1 MMAEESEE
9 VAAMS
14 PNTSGETAVEESESD
29 GSASEYRPPCDDV
42 DEESMDPFA
51 SSGEDDDDEGGSH
64 SEDEEEY
71 AEEETLS
78 IGEVTGANAMLTDM
92 PDENNTALAKRRA
105 IQSVMQDR
113 GFSAVER
120 NRKIQD
126 IMAGRVELQTV
137 ASDEVAAE
145 SSNAGKAAAA
155 EESESDGSES
165 EDSRSMSD
173 DEEESM
179 DSAAASEDERNLTG
193 GEAMLRD
200 MPDEDETTL
209 AKRKAVQSVMQDRS
223 LSVLE
228 RNKTIQDIMS
238 GRVELP
244 RVVAVEEP
252 ANTASRRRS
261 RETKKSAES
270 SESKGYSRG
279 KRRNGIDRDDSR
291 KGVYSSNIND
301 ANEAETSRVDVG
313 AGAIAARVAP
323 DGSLS
328 ASASRRAKRDSIE
341 GDLPGVRERTNAV
354 RGIAMGEAR
363 PLPPRPPPMVSK
375 SESKNENHQPN
386 KTAAPL
392 NARLPSNDGGLRTAI
407 ADQWKQRMITVH
419 PRSHDDLL
427 DILLA
432 HQYRLSLKTPPRQS
446 FFRVV
451 ALVFF
456 SRMVDGVVQSERYHV
471 VGTND
476 EPHSVGGSICAERA
490 ALMQLRFIPDLKEI
504 TKIVIVTDEVDAISP
519 GMLCREFMA
528 SHNCIPWEVPIVLG
542 RSVCRKCGLTVGG
555 KVCSDVDGC
564 FDTTKN
570 NTLCDANAELFSMC
584 SEGHK
589 ENKHKDY
596 STPHDFLGVRTT
608 LRDLFPYPSLYA
620 RMTANEAVKFGEDFI
635 EKKVVSNPLSKK
647 KANTSIRAH
656 LASTRSYD
664 DGETLGSHRQ
674 DRFDLA
680 MLTGI
685 LEEEEMGRID
695 GGSSNGATSRHSNR
709 GSINSATLMQRNGT
723 NQDTKSSMS
732 NSLRTTIALIRTV
745 AEDCHTFD
753 GSSEKPVAAL
763 HHLTARTI
771 RIPDRLKPS
780 QRREKLMR
788 LATEVTALESHVRHV
803 HPVCYG
809 AAVLFSDGTV
819 AFASQKVAL
828 EYGCTLDAVGQL
840 ANAIDRKAI
849 YIEDEEPCRPIML
862 VQCDQFGIAHA
873 PFAQGRAFLAERG
886 YGDCK
891 ILLHQLKKRRNRER
905 SGDEDRGVGEN
916 LNAENR
922 GDCDKDLRLLEVDA
936 NDLAPSPPDMFGHLI
951 TKNHSQGGI
960 QIKF

>member
-1 MMAEESEE
+1 
-9 VAAMS
+9 
-14 PNTSGETAVEESESD
+14 
-29 GSASEYRPPCDDV
+29 
-42 DEESMDPFA
+42 
-51 SSGEDDDDEGGSH
+51 
-64 SEDEEEY
+64 
-71 AEEETLS
+71 
-78 IGEVTGANAMLTDM
+78 
-92 PDENNTALAKRRA
+92 
-105 IQSVMQDR
+105 
-113 GFSAVER
+113 
-120 NRKIQD
+120 
-126 IMAGRVELQTV
+126 
-137 ASDEVAAE
+137 
-145 SSNAGKAAAA
+145 
-155 EESESDGSES
+155 
-165 EDSRSMSD
+165 
-173 DEEESM
+173 
-179 DSAAASEDERNLTG
+179 
-193 GEAMLRD
+193 
-200 MPDEDETTL
+200 
-209 AKRKAVQSVMQDRS
+209 
-223 LSVLE
+223 
-228 RNKTIQDIMS
+228 
-238 GRVELP
+238 
-244 RVVAVEEP
+244 
-252 ANTASRRRS
+252 
-261 RETKKSAES
+261 
-270 SESKGYSRG
+270 
-279 KRRNGIDRDDSR
+279 
-291 KGVYSSNIND
+291 VYSSNIND
-301 ANEAETSRVDVG
+301 ANKAETSRVDAGVG
-313 AGAIAARVAP
+313 ANAARKDAP

-363 PLPPRPPPMVSK
+363 PLPLRPPPMVSK
-375 SESKNENHQPN
+375 SESKYEKHQPN
-386 KTAAPL
+386 ETAAPL

-407 ADQWKQRMITVH
+407 ADQWKQRMIAVH

-456 SRMVDGVVQSERYHV
+456 SRVVDRVVKSERYHV

-542 RSVCRKCGLTVGG
+542 RSVCRECGLTVSG

-570 NTLCDANAELFSMC
+570 NTLCDANAELFATC
-584 SEGHK
+584 SGGHK
-589 ENKHKDY
+589 ESKHKDY

-620 RMTANEAVKFGEDFI
+620 RMTANEAVKFGEDFM
-635 EKKVVSNPLSKK
+635 KKVISNPLSKK
-647 KANTSIRAH
+647 KANTGIRAH

-680 MLTGI
+680 MLTDI

-695 GGSSNGATSRHSNR
+695 GGSSNGTTSRHSHR
-709 GSINSATLMQRNGT
+709 GSINSATHMRRNGT

-732 NSLRTTIALIRTV
+732 NSLKTTISLIRTL

-753 GSSEKPVAAL
+753 GSSEKPVVAL

-788 LATEVTALESHVRHV
+788 LATEVTALESHLRHV

-809 AAVLFSDGTV
+809 AAVLFSDCTV

-840 ANAIDRKAI
+840 ANAIDKKAI
-849 YIEDEEPCRPIML
+849 HIEDEEPCRPIML

-873 PFAQGRAFLAERG
+873 PFARGRAFLAERG

-891 ILLHQLKKRRNRER
+891 ILLHQLKKKKNRGR
-905 SGDEDRGVGEN
+905 SEDEDRGVGEN
-916 LNAENR
+916 LNAENT

-936 NDLAPSPPDMFGHLI
+936 NDLAPSPPGMFGHLI
-951 TKNHSQGGI
+951 TKNHSQGGLQI
-960 QIKF
+960 QF